1 MFTTGK
7 RYSRP
12 PIVYTSR
19 RSGRRRPLVRFSI
32 FRPISVHVRYQLPS
46 FRIRPYAFGVRII
59 TIGCRRSS
67 VVEREHKTSETC
79 RPLPRTRTA
88 SIKYDRTT
96 IAFLSPSVGFA
107 FKRAHSPAH
116 EHGPRTS
123 VRDFYVLID
132 GFTTNVAPSPP
143 TPEVVESS
151 PPKISLSGRNFNVT
165 GGPGT
170 PRSLLL
176 FTITPRAR
184 PIARVSVR
192 ERPLNYYTRSSPN
205 VRRAVDVTTSALYV
219 PFLTPSV
226 NVVGNLRPFRT
237 PDGTFRKRWRPGV
250 RSVPFRFHCGRGSF
264 FSPNRDG

>member
-1 MFTTGK
+1 M
-7 RYSRP
+7 
-12 PIVYTSR
+12 
-19 RSGRRRPLVRFSI
+19 RS
-32 FRPISVHVRYQLPS
+32 
-46 FRIRPYAFGVRII
+46 AFV

-79 RPLPRTRTA
+79 RPLPRTRSA

-184 PIARVSVR
+184 PIACVSVR

-226 NVVGNLRPFRT
+226 NVVENLRTISYARRNVSETVATGSPLCSVSVLLRTRFFLLPEPGRLTVSPTSNVVARTVRT
-237 PDGTFRKRWRPGV
+237 PFGD
-250 RSVPFRFHCGRGSF
+250 SIY
-264 FSPNRDG
+264 